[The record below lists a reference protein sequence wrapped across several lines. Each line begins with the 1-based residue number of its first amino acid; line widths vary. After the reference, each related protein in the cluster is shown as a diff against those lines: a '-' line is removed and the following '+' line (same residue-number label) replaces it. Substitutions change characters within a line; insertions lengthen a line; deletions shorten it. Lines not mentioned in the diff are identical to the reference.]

1 MEKMSIIVR
10 YCKIFAERKL
20 KKHELSF
27 AEQVILMYLAAHEY
41 VNQEAIA
48 KYYMIDKGM
57 IAKTLDK
64 LEKKEFIKREK
75 NQENRRENIVSLSEK
90 GEGILGEMS
99 EILEEWNKIFY
110 DGISESEKA
119 EFKRISD
126 KMAENAVVQE
136 KNWEKFI

>member
-20 KKHELSF
+20 KKYDLSF
-27 AEQVILMYLAAHEY
+27 AEQVILMYLAAHEHA
-41 VNQEAIA
+41 NQEAIA

-64 LEKKEFIKREK
+64 LEKKDLIKREK

-90 GEGILGEMS
+90 GEGILGEMGK
-99 EILEEWNKIFY
+99 ILEEWNNILY
-110 DGISESEKA
+110 DGISESEKN
-119 EFKRISD
+119 EFKRITQR
-126 KMAENAVVQE
+126 MAENAVAQE
-136 KNWEKFI
+136 KNWLK